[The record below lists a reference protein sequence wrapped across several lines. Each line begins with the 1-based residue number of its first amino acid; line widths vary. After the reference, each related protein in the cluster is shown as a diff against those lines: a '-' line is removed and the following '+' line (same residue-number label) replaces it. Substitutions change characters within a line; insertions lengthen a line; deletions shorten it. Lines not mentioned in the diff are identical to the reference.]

1 MIESRDTFITTTRT
15 PAHLAAL
22 AIVSLLLVSAVSAG
36 QWPRFRGPNGQGI
49 SDAKTIPVK
58 WTQSD
63 YDWRIELP
71 GSGPSSPVVW
81 DGKVFVTCADKDT
94 PKGVLLAVDAG
105 TGKTLWSK
113 QYPLARS
120 RMNNLNSYA
129 TGTPALDADRVY
141 VLWSTAKEMLLA
153 ALDHDGNEVWQREFG
168 PTTSS
173 HGPGVSPVVVNDLV
187 VFSREQ
193 KTGTGLAINGWVAVD
208 RRTGETRWTVPRKLG
223 AISYSTPCLYRPQDG
238 GAAQLVFT
246 SQLHG
251 ITAVDPRAGKVI
263 WEADFAFI
271 ARVAS
276 SPVIVGDLI
285 AGTCGQGGGGK
296 RIAAIRPPVSAGAS
310 ATEAYSSEDRASGT
324 IPYVSTSLCKDGL
337 LFSYHDQGTIC
348 CRRAETGEIIW
359 SEKPAGRYYG
369 SPVWV
374 DGRLYC
380 ITREG
385 DVVVVKAE
393 AEYKLLGVNS
403 LGEKSDATPAIADEK
418 MYLRTLSHLI
428 CLGGRAK

>member
-1 MIESRDTFITTTRT
+1 MNEQK
-15 PAHLAAL
+15 HVL
-22 AIVSLLLVSAVSAG
+22 IVKIAKSKHIFAVIVIALLLASVASAG

-49 SDAKTIPVK
+49 SDARRIPVK
-58 WTQSD
+58 WSQSD
-63 YDWRIELP
+63 YDWKIELP

-81 DGKVFVTCADKDT
+81 DDKIFTTCADPSV
-94 PKGVLLAVDAG
+94 PKGILVAVDAK
-105 TGKTLWSK
+105 TGMTLWK
-113 QYPLARS
+113 KEYPLTRS
-120 RMNNLNSYA
+120 RMNKLNSYA
-129 TGTPALDADRVY
+129 TGTPALAADRVY
-141 VLWSTAKEMLLA
+141 VLFSTAAEMVLA
-153 ALDHDGNEVWQREFG
+153 ALDHDGGKVWQREFG

-173 HGPGVSPVVVNDLV
+173 HGPGVSPIVVDDLV

-193 KTGTGLAINGWVAVD
+193 KVESSSVKSEWIALDCDTGH
-208 RRTGETRWTVPRKLG
+208 TRWTVPRKSG
-223 AISYSTPCLYRPQDG
+223 AISYSTPCLYGRQG
-238 GAAQLVFT
+238 GPNRLVFT

-251 ITAVDPRAGKVI
+251 ITAVEPSDGRII
-263 WEADFAFI
+263 WEAESAFI

-296 RIAAIRPPVSAGAS
+296 RIAAIRPPASPNAS

-348 CRRAETGEIIW
+348 CRRAETGEILW

-369 SPVWV
+369 SPVWI

-380 ITREG
+380 ITRAGE
-385 DVVVVKAE
+385 VVVVRA
-393 AEYKLLGVNS
+393 ASEYELLAVNP
-403 LGEKSDATPAIADEK
+403 LGEKSDATPAVADEK
-418 MYLRTLSHLI
+418 MYLRTASHLM
-428 CLGGRAK
+428 CLSGRKQ

>member
-1 MIESRDTFITTTRT
+1 MNKEKHALTVSIRT
-15 PAHLAAL
+15 LKHGVVIVIAAL
-22 AIVSLLLVSAVSAG
+22 LLASVASAG

-58 WTQSD
+58 WSQGD
-63 YDWRIELP
+63 YDWKIELP

-81 DGKVFVTCADKDT
+81 DDKVFITCADPSV
-94 PKGVLLAVDAG
+94 PKGILVAVDTETG
-105 TGKTLWSK
+105 TMLWK
-113 QYPLARS
+113 KEYPLSRS
-120 RMNNLNSYA
+120 KMNKLNSYA
-129 TGTPALDADRVY
+129 TGTPALTDDHVY
-141 VLWSTAKEMLLA
+141 VLFSTAGEMILA
-153 ALDHDGNEVWQREFG
+153 ALDHGGGKVWQREFG

-173 HGPGVSPVVVNDLV
+173 HGPGISPIVVDDLV

-193 KTGTGLAINGWVAVD
+193 KTNTNSATSEWIALDRQTGQM
-208 RRTGETRWTVPRKLG
+208 RWTIPRNTG
-223 AISYSTPCLYRPQDG
+223 AISYSTPCLYASQG
-238 GAAQLVFT
+238 GPDRLVFT
-246 SQLHG
+246 SQEHG
-251 ITAVDPRAGKVI
+251 ITAVDTRAGKVV
-263 WEADFAFI
+263 WEADSAFI

-296 RIAAIRPPVSAGAS
+296 CITAIRPPVSPGAS
-310 ATEAYSSEDRASGT
+310 ATKAYGSEDRASAT

-348 CRRAETGEIIW
+348 CRRAETGEILW

-385 DVVVVKAE
+385 DVVVVRA
-393 AEYKLLGVNS
+393 ASEYELLGVNS
-403 LGEKSDATPAIADEK
+403 LGEKSDATPAVADEK
-418 MYLRTLSHLI
+418 MYLRTVSHLM
-428 CLGGRAK
+428 CLGGKKG